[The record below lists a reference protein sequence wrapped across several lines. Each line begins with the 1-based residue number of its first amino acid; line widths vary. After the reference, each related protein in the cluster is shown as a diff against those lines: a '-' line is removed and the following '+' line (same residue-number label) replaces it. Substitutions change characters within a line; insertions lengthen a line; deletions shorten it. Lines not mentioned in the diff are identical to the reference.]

1 MSDSPITIIP
11 TDLILY
17 DLTLRELRVLI
28 ALFSFRNKDT
38 NLCFPSRK
46 KLAGRTG
53 FSQNRISE
61 ISTGLQ
67 KRGFIKKIGNGGR
80 SSPTHYQ
87 ITLPDLGTLPKPET
101 LPKTGSKTL
110 PNSGSKTLPKPGRGK
125 ELINKQ
131 IKELIKGK
139 TQKKFIPPSL
149 EQIKSYVMEEEF
161 TGVIPEA
168 FQDFYLAKDWM
179 VGKNKM
185 KDWKAAVRNWN
196 RNQGKFNGTQTDQQA
211 LNEAWASTNF

>member
-1 MSDSPITIIP
+1 MSEAPKFLFTIIP
-11 TDLILY
+11 NELILY
-17 DLTLRELRVLI
+17 DLTLRELKVLI

-38 NLCFPSRK
+38 NLCYPSRK
-46 KLAGRTG
+46 KLAERTG

-61 ISTGLQ
+61 ISTDLQ
-67 KRGFIKKIGNGGR
+67 KKGFIKKTGNGGR

-87 ITLPDLGTLPKPET
+87 ITLPKP
-101 LPKTGSKTL
+101 GSETL
-110 PNSGSKTLPKPGRGK
+110 PNSGSETLPKPGRGK

-131 IKELIKGK
+131 IKELIEGIKELIEWK
-139 TQKKFIPPSL
+139 TQKKFIAPSL
-149 EQIKSYVMEEEF
+149 EQIKSYANEKKL

-196 RNQGKFNGTQTDQQA
+196 RNQGKFNGTKTDQDA
-211 LNEAWASTNF
+211 LNEAWASTDF

>member
-87 ITLPDLGTLPKPET
+87 ITLPDLGTLPKP
-101 LPKTGSKTL
+101 GSKTL

-125 ELINKQ
+125 ELISEQ

-139 TQKKFIPPSL
+139 TQKKFISPSL
-149 EQIKSYVMEEEF
+149 EQIESYANEEGL

-168 FQDFYLAKDWM
+168 FQDFYLSKDWM

-196 RNQGKFNGTQTDQQA
+196 RNEGKFNGTQTNQDA
-211 LNEAWASTNF
+211 LNEAWESTNF